1 MSKVRWVNGQAFA
14 PHYDWE
20 CYTSGFHSVAFNQ
33 LQAEQSRDLYANIPE
48 LRIWTFTLL
57 EAWPVTVAVHLSQN
71 RNYRAWIGHAA
82 CFLHH
87 GAGMDSSIAAYWMLD
102 ERGRDDANNCVM
114 EGFYLWTLTNTQ
126 NLQSGSSL
134 SASGQLEF
142 QFWRQQGSAS
152 PPLSITA
159 NESMSVTAQEKIQR
173 SCFILSQTKQDD
185 AGLNLASL

>member
-20 CYTSGFHSVAFNQ
+20 CYTSGFHSVAVNQ

-48 LRIWTFTLL
+48 LRVWTFKLL

-114 EGFYLWTLTNTQ
+114 EGFYSWSLTNTQ
-126 NLQSGSSL
+126 NLQSGSYL
-134 SASGQLEF
+134 SPSGQLEF
-142 QFWRQQGSAS
+142 QFWTQQGSVS
-152 PPLSITA
+152 PPLSIIA
-159 NESMSVTAQEKIQR
+159 NESMSVSAQAKIQR
-173 SCFILSQTKQDD
+173 SCSILSQTKQDGG
-185 AGLNLASL
+185 GLNSASL